1 MVFLRS
7 PFAADPLPA
16 IEAGNIILRTPRM
29 DDYAVWARLRA
40 KSRAFLEPWEPL
52 WPHDDLTS
60 AAFRLRVKRYNREI
74 KDDMSYP
81 FFVFRRGDSEFLGAL
96 TLSNIRRGA
105 AQMASLGYWI
115 GEPFANQGY
124 MTQAVGAA
132 LPFAFG
138 HLHLHRVEAACLPS
152 NAASIALLE
161 KCGFQREGLARSYLK
176 INGKWQDHLLFA
188 ILAGDFPD

>member
-16 IEAGNIILRTPRM
+16 IESGNILLRTPRM
-29 DDYAVWARLRA
+29 EDYAAWARLRA
-40 KSRAFLEPWEPL
+40 KSRAFLEPWEPS

-74 KDDMSYP
+74 RDDLSYP
-81 FFVFRRGDSEFLGAL
+81 FFIFRRGDNEFLGAL

-115 GEPFANQGY
+115 GEPFANRGY
-124 MTQAVGAA
+124 MTQAVSAM

-152 NAASIALLE
+152 NTASIALLQ
-161 KCGFQREGLARSYLK
+161 KCGFKHEGLACSYLK
-176 INGKWQDHLLFA
+176 INGKWQDHLLLA
-188 ILAGDFPD
+188 ILAGDLVD

>member
-7 PFAADPLPA
+7 PFSADPLPA
-16 IEAGNIILRTPRM
+16 LESGNIVLRTPRM
-29 DDYAVWARLRA
+29 EDYAGWARLRA
-40 KSRAFLEPWEPL
+40 KSRTFLEPWEPS

-74 KDDMSYP
+74 RDDLSYP
-81 FFVFRRGDSEFLGAL
+81 FFMFRRSDSEFLGAL

-115 GEPFANQGY
+115 GEPFAKQGH
-124 MTQAVGAA
+124 MTEAVRAM

-138 HLHLHRVEAACLPS
+138 HLHLHRVEAACLPT
-152 NAASIALLE
+152 NAASIALLQ

-188 ILAGDFPD
+188 ILAGGFPD

>member
-16 IEAGNIILRTPRM
+16 IESGSIILRTPRM
-29 DDYAVWARLRA
+29 EDYAAWARLRA
-40 KSRAFLEPWEPL
+40 KSRAFLEPWEPS

-74 KDDMSYP
+74 RDDLSYP
-81 FFVFRRGDSEFLGAL
+81 FFILRRGDSEFLGAL

-115 GEPFANQGY
+115 GEPFAKRGH
-124 MTQAVGAA
+124 MFEAVRAV

-138 HLHLHRVEAACLPS
+138 HLHLHRVEAACLPT
-152 NAASIALLE
+152 NIASIALLQ
-161 KCGFQREGLARSYLK
+161 KCGFQREGIARSYLK

-188 ILAGDFPD
+188 LLAGDVSD